1 MEQKALYKDQSI
13 YHVIKNTD
21 EYILLLRII
30 TTYYYVLF
38 YLGC

>member
-21 EYILLLRII
+21 EYILLLR
-30 TTYYYVLF
+30 TLYYF
-38 YLGC
+38 I